1 MAEMEKVEFEFPDE
15 ASENPRKGGAVVKAQ
30 DDEIEIIDDTPEQ
43 DRNRKPME
51 EPPKEFEED
60 EIAKYDESVQ
70 KRIKHFTKGYH
81 EERRAKEAA
90 ERERE
95 AAVNF
100 AKTLAE
106 ENKNL
111 KGSLHQGQSAL
122 LEQAKKVVANEME
135 QAKRKFKE
143 AYESGD
149 SDALTAAQEEM
160 TMVKMKAE
168 RVNNF
173 KPAPLPEEK
182 PVVQPQQVQAQEAPV
197 DPKLKS
203 WLSEN
208 DWYGSNKRMTAYAL
222 GMHEDLVT
230 EGVKAG
236 SDDYY
241 KRIND
246 EMRVRFP
253 DVFESGKS
261 EDAPPPRT
269 QKSSVVAPATRSTA
283 PRKVVLTKS
292 QVEIAKRLG
301 VPLELYARK
310 VADDWLKV
318 QLSCKRCGARG
329 DACTSRG
336 AMNEGVSASARA
348 SACK

>member
-1 MAEMEKVEFEFPDE
+1 MTMEQTEFTFPDE
-15 ASENPRKGGAVVKAQ
+15 AAANPRKGGAVVTPEDEKP
-30 DDEIEIIDDTPEQ
+30 EIEVVDDTPEA
-43 DRNRKPME
+43 DRGRKPMA
-51 EPPKEFEED
+51 EPPKDVTDEELS
-60 EIAKYDESVQ
+60 KYDESVQ

-90 ERERE
+90 VREKEE
-95 AAVNF
+95 ALR
-100 AKTLAE
+100 LAQSIIE
-106 ENKNL
+106 ENKTL

-122 LEQAKKVVANEME
+122 LEQAKKVVANELE
-135 QAKRKFKE
+135 EVKRKFKA

-149 SDALTAAQEEM
+149 ADALTTAQEEM
-160 TMVKMKAE
+160 TAIKMKAE

-173 KPAPLPEEK
+173 KPAPLPAEK
-182 PVVQPQQVQAQEAPV
+182 PVVQQQQVQPQEAQV

-222 GMHEDLVT
+222 GMHEDLVG
-230 EGVKAG
+230 EGVRAG

-241 KRIND
+241 DRID
-246 EMRVRFP
+246 AEMRTRFP
-253 DVFESGKS
+253 DAFESGKS
-261 EDAPPPRT
+261 GDATTPRA
-269 QKSSVVAPATRSTA
+269 QRSSVVAPATRSTA

-310 VADDWLKV
+310 VAEEMRK
-318 QLSCKRCGARG
+318 
-329 DACTSRG
+329 
-336 AMNEGVSASARA
+336 
-348 SACK
+348 